1 MIIAVTALVLL
12 VVFFGGLYHFA
23 RGEKL
28 AVDAAIRLLFALVDT
43 DRGALWVTLW
53 VTLHFSQL
61 IVCATDG
68 QIDVWQMDRAVQY
81 ADECNNAELSEW
93 WLLVKFSLQGSIMD
107 FQVFEAAVAK
117 DSTFSATMCRTLDIR
132 TGHEEARTA
141 IRRIENTMDLLKSQK
156 RITLKFIKVSPKH
169 VYSFN
174 HLLSSLC
181 ARIFLLR
188 LTRMTLVC

>member
-43 DRGALWVTLW
+43 DRGALWVI
-53 VTLHFSQL
+53 LHFSQL

-117 DSTFSATMCRTLDIR
+117 DSTFNATMCRTLDIR

-156 RITLKFIKVSPKH
+156 RITLVVIKVSRNMCTHSTTYFPPC
-169 VYSFN
+169 VQGSFY
-174 HLLSSLC
+174 C
-181 ARIFLLR
+181 A
-188 LTRMTLVC
+188 